1 MTWVSR
7 VTKLLQS
14 FVKETTRGPK
24 VSHKNYDKNK
34 AGFHLTP
41 KSLCLCS
48 IFAAFST
55 QYKFSGKS
63 LLRATKGDF
72 PENLHRAVYVIINKR
87 SFESLIRFDLI
98 LER

>member
-1 MTWVSR
+1 MTWFSR

-24 VSHKNYDKNK
+24 ASHKNYDKNK
-34 AGFHLTP
+34 AGFHLTL

-63 LLRATKGDF
+63 LLQAPKGDF
-72 PENLHRAVYVIINKR
+72 PENVHRVVYVIINKR
-87 SFESLIRFDLI
+87 SFEYFICFDLI
-98 LER
+98 LEC